1 MPTPADFRQRDA
13 AVPFDP
19 GPLAIA
25 LTMPD
30 AWANINATAFWPVDC
45 DPICWTC
52 DIRATV
58 RDAENQADRGAVTVA
73 TTRACVTRLTVPR
86 SKAKRGEACTL
97 MAEKA
102 KVCGACCGNP
112 PHLH

>member
-1 MPTPADFRQRDA
+1 MFASETRLC
-13 AVPFDP
+13 PFDP
-19 GPLAIA
+19 GPLAIT

-30 AWANINATAFWPVDC
+30 TSANINATAFWPVDC
-45 DPICWTC
+45 DPIRWTC

-58 RDAENQADRGAVTVA
+58 RDAENQADRGAVAAA
-73 TTRACVTRLTVPR
+73 TTRACVTCPTVPR
-86 SKAKRGEACTL
+86 SKAKRGQACTL

-102 KVCGACCGNP
+102 KVCTASCGNP